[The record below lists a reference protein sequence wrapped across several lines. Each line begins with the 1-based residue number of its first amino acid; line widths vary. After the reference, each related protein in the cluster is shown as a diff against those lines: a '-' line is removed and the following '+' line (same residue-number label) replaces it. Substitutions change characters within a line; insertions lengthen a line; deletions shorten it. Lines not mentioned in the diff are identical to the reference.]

1 MLAKE
6 VERRIAVFLIFTI
19 SLFSVLVLELGNL
32 QIRQGAV
39 FASLADGHRIRTIKI
54 TAPRGLVYDRSGRL
68 LATNRPAYTLSLW
81 LMKLKEQ
88 DLRHTLD
95 RLSSLL
101 GVDREELNRKIQSQ
115 IGRSYEPVR
124 LLRDISPEQLT
135 LIEENNPDLP
145 GVIIQVEPIREY
157 VEGNLAA
164 HALGYVGE
172 INEEQ
177 YARLKEKGYT
187 PGEIIGQS
195 GLEAAY
201 DEYLRGQNGGK
212 QVEVNHRGRPV
223 RVMGTIDPIPGKNLV
238 LTIDAKLQATAEKA
252 LEKALDEL
260 QHNPYDPHPNAKAG
274 AAVVID
280 VRTGEVLALANR
292 PTFDPNEFA
301 AGIST
306 KRWNELS
313 RDPGHVFNNRAIAG
327 TYPPGSTFKMLTAI
341 AALEEGKTTPEEQIV
356 DHGVY
361 WIIPKK
367 DWKPGGHGLVNVVKA
382 IKESCDIYFY
392 EMGRRLGIDTI
403 ARYAHEFGL
412 GQKTGIDLPGEAA
425 GLLPSTLWKKTAY
438 QTKNP
443 PWIREPQWLLAEDLD
458 AGIGQ
463 GYHNYTPLQMAVYV
477 SMIANGGTR
486 YRPQLVK
493 RIVDNEGEA
502 VKQFTPEV
510 LGQVNLSDKTLAA
523 VRQGMREASL
533 PGGTAAGSFWNYPIS
548 VASKTGTAEDPPRD
562 DQAWYVGYAPFDK
575 PEIAVAVIIEQGGHG
590 SSAATPVAKA
600 IFDAY
605 FHLGKEAPPAGQ
617 PEH

>member
-1 MLAKE
+1 MLTKE
-6 VERRIAVFLIFTI
+6 IERRIAVFLLVI
-19 SLFSVLVLELGNL
+19 LFLFLVLSLELANL

-39 FASLADGHRIRTIKI
+39 FASLADGHRIRTTKI
-54 TAPRGLVYDRSGRL
+54 TAPRGLIYDRSGEL
-68 LATNRPAYTLSLW
+68 LATNRPAFTLSLW
-81 LMKLKEQ
+81 LMELKEK
-88 DLRHTLD
+88 DLAHTLD

-101 GVDREELNRKIQSQ
+101 GVDREELEKKVKNQ
-115 IGRSYEPVR
+115 IGRSFEPVR
-124 LLRDISPEQLT
+124 LLRDITPEQLT
-135 LIEENNPDLP
+135 LVEENKADLP
-145 GVIIQVEPIREY
+145 GVIIEVEPIREY
-157 VEGNLAA
+157 VHGALAA
-164 HALGYVGE
+164 HLLGYVGE

-177 YARLKEKGYT
+177 YERLKDKGYT

-195 GLEAAY
+195 GLEAVY
-201 DEYLRGQNGGK
+201 DEYLHGKNGGR
-212 QVEVNHRGRPV
+212 QVEVNHRGNPV
-223 RVMGTIDPIPGKNLV
+223 RVMGTIDPVPGKNLV
-238 LTIDAKLQATAEKA
+238 LTIDAGLQAVAEKA
-252 LEKALDEL
+252 LEKALDDL

-280 VRTGEVLALANR
+280 VRTGEVLALASR

-301 AGIST
+301 AGISS
-306 KRWNELS
+306 KRWNELIK
-313 RDPGHVFNNRAIAG
+313 DPLHPFNNRAIAG

-392 EMGRRLGIDTI
+392 EMARRLGIDTI
-403 ARYAHEFGL
+403 AKYARQFGF
-412 GQKTGIDLPGEAA
+412 GAKTGIDLPGEAT

-463 GYHNYTPLQMAVYV
+463 GYHNYTPLQMAVYT
-477 SMIANGGTR
+477 SMIANGGVR
-486 YRPQLVK
+486 YRPHLVK
-493 RIVDNEGEA
+493 RITDNNGEVIKEFA
-502 VKQFTPEV
+502 PEI
-510 LGQVNLSDKTLAA
+510 LGRVELSDKTLAA

-533 PGGTAAGSFWNYPIS
+533 PGGTAAASFWNYPIP

-575 PEIAVAVIIEQGGHG
+575 PEIAVAVIVEQGGHG

-605 FHLGKEAPPAGQ
+605 FHLGEQKENRGQ
-617 PEH
+617 LNQ